1 MNSDFASLVFLL
13 LILTCDNTVRGKLP
27 NYMCYTHTHMHVHT
41 VIIKRNPISV
51 YFILKKGVGEF
62 QGGREEARNSLL
74 QGRELDMQGG

>member
-1 MNSDFASLVFLL
+1 MTIQFGENFP
-13 LILTCDNTVRGKLP
+13 ITCV
-27 NYMCYTHTHMHVHT
+27 THTHTCMYTH

-62 QGGREEARNSLL
+62 QGGREEERNSLL